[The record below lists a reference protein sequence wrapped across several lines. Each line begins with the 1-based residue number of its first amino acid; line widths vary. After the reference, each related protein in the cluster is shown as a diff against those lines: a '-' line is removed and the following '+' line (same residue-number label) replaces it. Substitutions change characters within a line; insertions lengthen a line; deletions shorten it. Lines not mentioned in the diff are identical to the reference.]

1 MAEGR
6 GDLPNPKPR
15 EDIEAILR
23 RAGVGKAARQVG
35 ASLVSESVLVFCA
48 NELIYGSDGRHIGA
62 AVRFEDRRSVGS
74 SYQYVLRDSELVW
87 IVRDVIPGGF
97 PPRRRFSVLNADL
110 AEIATVS
117 QSEDPNRYEIAV
129 GGRRS
134 ATIPHSRP
142 VTPRRSSGSRRSLSL
157 LGRANALIDRWLAR
171 VWVIEGVSGDQLATV
186 TYLAGAYVLE
196 LDPRADNA
204 HRAAAVAFC
213 LMIRGGDGG
222 GSGVIDIAC

>member
-1 MAEGR
+1 MWVRRHAKWPRAWFRSRSWCFAQLSSSTAAMA
-6 GDLPNPKPR
+6 
-15 EDIEAILR
+15 AILEPPF
-23 RAGVGKAARQVG
+23 
-35 ASLVSESVLVFCA
+35 AS
-48 NELIYGSDGRHIGA
+48 RIGY
-62 AVRFEDRRSVGS
+62 S
-74 SYQYVLRDSELVW
+74 SHYVLRDSELVG
-87 IVRDVIPGGF
+87 IVRDVIPAGF

-222 GSGVIDIAC
+222 GSGVIDLGW